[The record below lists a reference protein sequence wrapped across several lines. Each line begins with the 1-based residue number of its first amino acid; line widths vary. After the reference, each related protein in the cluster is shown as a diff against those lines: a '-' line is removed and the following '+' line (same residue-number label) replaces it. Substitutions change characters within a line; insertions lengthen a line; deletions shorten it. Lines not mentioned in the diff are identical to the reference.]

1 VKPHRGVFTVAL
13 IGPDGA
19 GKSTISRKVVEMLDI
34 PAKYLYMGVN
44 LEASNLM
51 LPTTRLALE
60 LKRMRGDRPDAI
72 SATAARAKRR
82 SMRGV
87 RGLIYQFRAVFRL
100 MNWIAEEWFRQI
112 VAWIYQLRGYV
123 VVFDRHF
130 FPDYYA
136 SDIADGDP
144 DRPFT
149 SKVHGWILKNLYP
162 RPDMMIMLDAPA
174 EVLHARK
181 REGTIESL
189 EQRRQDYLEMRHH
202 IDHFAIVSTEQ
213 PQEDAAREVAEII
226 SRFAAGVKDER
237 ILARPVAPSVT
248 QTGQQDT

>member
-1 VKPHRGVFTVAL
+1 
-13 IGPDGA
+13 
-19 GKSTISRKVVEMLDI
+19 M
-34 PAKYLYMGVN
+34 
-44 LEASNLM
+44 
-51 LPTTRLALE
+51 
-60 LKRMRGDRPDAI
+60 
-72 SATAARAKRR
+72 
-82 SMRGV
+82 
-87 RGLIYQFRAVFRL
+87 
-100 MNWIAEEWFRQI
+100 
-112 VAWIYQLRGYV
+112 
-123 VVFDRHF
+123 
-130 FPDYYA
+130 
-136 SDIADGDP
+136 
-144 DRPFT
+144 
-149 SKVHGWILKNLYP
+149 HGWILKNLYP